1 MVKEPRGIPNISTA
15 NKMTPTLEMSARRR
29 WVVTAGVLTG
39 TFLAALEATVVSTA
53 MPTVISS
60 LGGLSHYSWVF
71 SAYLITATVTVPVW
85 GKLSDLYGRRLLYQI
100 GIAIFL
106 VGSVLSGLSV
116 SMAQLI
122 IFRALQGLGAGAL
135 VPLGLTIIGDIYA
148 IKERA
153 RVQALFSG
161 VWGLASVVGPVVG
174 GFITDQLSWRWV
186 FYLNLPFGLA
196 ASLIL
201 GLALKEPKRHE
212 RPAIDYAGAATLM
225 AAITLLMLALVEGG
239 TSLATLTAPRNL
251 ALIAAAIALTAL
263 FVWIERRARDPIV
276 PFKLFG
282 NRVVAVAVVS
292 GFLAGVAMFGAITF
306 VPLFAQG
313 ALGATATEAGSL
325 LTPLMLS
332 WVLLSIIGGRLLL
345 RIGYRPTSIAGFLL
359 LTIGMGLLASFQRT
373 TPRFWLYADLVMV
386 GAGLGLTM
394 LTLLIAVQQAVERGQ
409 LGIATSLNQFSRSIG
424 GAVGVAIMGTVL
436 SAGLASHLNEFAKS
450 ANSQMTPESA
460 AQLAANP
467 NALIEPAA
475 RAALPPNVL
484 DILQG
489 SLAAAIH
496 RVFWVGAVV
505 SALALVACF
514 WLPRRD
520 ESVHTSQP
528 PKEACTVEA
537 GERLMVAELAALD
550 TEHEPVAAQGD

>member
-1 MVKEPRGIPNISTA
+1 
-15 NKMTPTLEMSARRR
+15 
-29 WVVTAGVLTG
+29 
-39 TFLAALEATVVSTA
+39 
-53 MPTVISS
+53 MPTVIAS

-100 GIAIFL
+100 GIAVFL
-106 VGSVLSGLSV
+106 LGSVLSGLST

-122 IFRALQGLGAGAL
+122 AFRALQGLGAGAL
-135 VPLGLTIIGDIYA
+135 VPLGLTIIGDIYTLA
-148 IKERA
+148 ERA
-153 RVQALFSG
+153 RIQALFSG
-161 VWGLASVVGPVVG
+161 VWGLASVVGPVIG

-201 GLALKEPKRHE
+201 GLALKEPRRRE
-212 RPAIDYAGAATLM
+212 RPVIDYAGALTLM

-239 TSLATLTAPRNL
+239 TSIRTLTAPRNMALL
-251 ALIAAAIALTAL
+251 ACAMVLTIL
-263 FVWIERRARDPIV
+263 FVWIERRAADPVV

-282 NRVVAVAVVS
+282 NRVVLVTVTT

-332 WVLLSIIGGRLLL
+332 WVLLSIVGGRLLL
-345 RIGYRPTSIAGFLL
+345 KIGYRPTAIAGFIL
-359 LTIGMGLLASFQRT
+359 LTFGMALLSMFQRT
-373 TPRFWLYADLVMV
+373 TPRLWLYFDLVMI

-394 LTLLIAVQQAVERGQ
+394 LTLLIAVQQSVPRGQ
-409 LGIATSLNQFSRSIG
+409 LGIATSLTQFSRSIG
-424 GAVGVAIMGTVL
+424 GAVGVAVMGTVL
-436 SAGLASHLNEFAKS
+436 SAGLASHLTEA
-450 ANSQMTPESA
+450 ALAPGSQLTPESA

-475 RAALPPNVL
+475 RSALPVTVL
-484 DILQG
+484 DVLQG
-489 SLAAAIH
+489 ALAAALH
-496 RVFWVGAVV
+496 RVFWTGTAVA
-505 SALALVACF
+505 ALALIVCF
-514 WLPRRD
+514 WLPRSND
-520 ESVHTSQP
+520 GSYEP
-528 PKEACTVEA
+528 PPQEACTA
-537 GERLMVAELAALD
+537 TSGERMMVAEITPLD
-550 TEHEPVAAQGD
+550 SEHEPVAAQGD